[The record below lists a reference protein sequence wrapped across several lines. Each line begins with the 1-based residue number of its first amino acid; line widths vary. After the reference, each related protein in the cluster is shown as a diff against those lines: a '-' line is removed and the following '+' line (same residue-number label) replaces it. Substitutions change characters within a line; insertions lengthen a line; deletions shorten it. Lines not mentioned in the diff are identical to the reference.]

1 MIDYNCDCYRDEIG
15 TESGYEP
22 LAIIE
27 HQGQMTKKG
36 EGQGHYICDIR
47 NKEDQ
52 LWYRTNDNHNPVP
65 ISINNVTKHPVV
77 VLFKKIIN

>member
-1 MIDYNCDCYRDEIG
+1 M
-15 TESGYEP
+15 TE
-22 LAIIE
+22 
-27 HQGQMTKKG
+27 KG
-36 EGQGHYICDIR
+36 EGQGHYICDIK